1 MTDEGLLSGLCV
13 EAVDWL
19 LLISTLF
26 RSDLSSRALWS
37 NRLPLQCWVFPVAYT
52 WLLVRGSVWSG
63 FTQGGGGGGVRSIQ
77 YIHL

>member
-37 NRLPLQCWVFPVAYT
+37 NRLFPVSYT

-63 FTQGGGGGGVRSIQ
+63 FTQGGGGGGVRPIQ